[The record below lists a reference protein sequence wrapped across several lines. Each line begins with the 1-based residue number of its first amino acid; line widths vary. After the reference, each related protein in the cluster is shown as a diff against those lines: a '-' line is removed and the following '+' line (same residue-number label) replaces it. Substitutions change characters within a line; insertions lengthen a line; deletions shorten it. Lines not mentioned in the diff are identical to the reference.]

1 MIDFEGSTMS
11 IRSQCELIDL
21 PRSNYYYQPV
31 GWSPEELKLMKII
44 DEVYTEHPYYGTR
57 RMSKVLEGLG
67 YDLGRKGVRRYYEI
81 LGLCAVYPKINL
93 SKRNQ
98 AHKVYPYLLRG
109 LKVSHPNQVWSMDI
123 TYIRLNHGFVYLAAV
138 IDWYSRCILSWRVST
153 TLDSD
158 FCVEALQE
166 ALGRYSKPEI
176 FNTDQGVQF
185 TSKGFIDVLQGQGIR
200 ISMDSKGR
208 ALDNVF
214 IERFW
219 RSLKQEKIYR
229 MELQTVKEAKTA
241 IAQYMEFYNTVRMHQ
256 SLDYQT
262 PASVYFQAVGAKP
275 VDMWTSPTEQSAP
288 FGTCGQGMDN
298 ASVTHT
304 LTTLASFSPTYPQV
318 QQAILT

>member
-1 MIDFEGSTMS
+1 MIDVESGTLS

-21 PRSNYYYQPV
+21 PRSNYYYEPS
-31 GWSPEELKLMKII
+31 GWSQEELGLMKII
-44 DEVYTEHPYYGTR
+44 DEIYTEHPYYGTR
-57 RMSKVLEGLG
+57 RMSKVLESLG
-67 YDLGRKGVRRYYEI
+67 YSLGRKGVRNYYEV
-81 LGLCAVYPKINL
+81 LGLCAVYPKKNL
-93 SKRNQ
+93 SKRKQ

-109 LKVSHPNQVWSMDI
+109 LKVSQPNQVWSMDL

-158 FCVEALQE
+158 FCVEALQD
-166 ALGRYSKPEI
+166 ALGRYNEPEI

-185 TSKGFIDVLQGQGIR
+185 TSKGFIDVLQGQEIR
-200 ISMDSKGR
+200 ISMDGKGR

-229 MELQTVKEAKTA
+229 MELETVKEAKTA

-256 SLDYQT
+256 SLDYLT
-262 PASVYFQAVGAKP
+262 PASVYFQAFNAKKP
-275 VDMWTSPTEQSAP
+275 VDMWTNPSDPSAP
-288 FGTCGQGMDN
+288 FGTCGQGVDK
-298 ASVTHT
+298 ASPH
-304 LTTLASFSPTYPQV
+304 LGQ
-318 QQAILT
+318 IR